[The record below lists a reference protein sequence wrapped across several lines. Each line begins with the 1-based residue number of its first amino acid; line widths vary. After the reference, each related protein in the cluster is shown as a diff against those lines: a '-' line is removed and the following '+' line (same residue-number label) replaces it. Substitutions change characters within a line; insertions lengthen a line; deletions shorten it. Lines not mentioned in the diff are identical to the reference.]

1 MRTLIGGAKLESD
14 TETLMYCIGYGDGT
28 YSVKTFHGAKVTTI
42 VDRAAS
48 PALRKADANGEA
60 TNEIGW
66 RVAAGRASCVVNGTV
81 VRTLE
86 SAEVI
91 GEDKLTSL
99 YGTHGI
105 RASHN
110 LELTVSG
117 LTMTP
122 R

>member
-1 MRTLIGGAKLESD
+1 MRTLIGGANLESD

-81 VRTLE
+81 VRTRE

-99 YGTHGI
+99 YGTYGI

>member
-1 MRTLIGGAKLESD
+1 MRTLIGGANLESD

-99 YGTHGI
+99 NGTYGI